1 MSSNVFSLR
10 FHDVRL
16 RQLVQEVALRE
27 GVSQNEL
34 IEGAIRNEVVLRG
47 ELLADELAAAASRLQ
62 SMSDDLREELISRSI
77 VEFGQG
83 EANSD
88 PIHAEQIPPHT
99 FDQNLAKQ
107 TADPYGIVAAF
118 RSRR

>member
-1 MSSNVFSLR
+1 MPSNVFSLR
-10 FHDVRL
+10 FHDARL

-34 IEGAIRNEVVLRG
+34 IEGAVRNEVVFRG
-47 ELLADELAAAASRLQ
+47 ELLASDLATAASRLQ
-62 SMSDDLREELISRSI
+62 SMSNDLREELIARSI

-88 PIHAEQIPPHT
+88 PIHAEQVPPHT
-99 FDQNLAKQ
+99 FDRNLAEQ
-107 TADPYGIVAAF
+107 AADPYGIVAAF
-118 RSRR
+118 SSRR